1 MPESL
6 GFKYDVFVSQTNQK
20 RSFMPLR
27 SDDPEIRDPFLKE
40 RLADA

>member
-20 RSFMPLR
+20 SSFIPRGRTIPRSGTLF
-27 SDDPEIRDPFLKE
+27 
-40 RLADA
+40 